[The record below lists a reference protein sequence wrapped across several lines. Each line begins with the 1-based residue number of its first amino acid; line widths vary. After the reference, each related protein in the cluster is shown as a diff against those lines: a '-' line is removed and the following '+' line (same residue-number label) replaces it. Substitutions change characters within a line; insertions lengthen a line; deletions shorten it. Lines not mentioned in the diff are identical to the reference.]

1 MALSYV
7 EVIQSERDFLLK
19 VLESYPAEAKACRR
33 AAARLAVRWA
43 PPPQRAPKHPATL
56 APPQTPQRPPKHPSG
71 PPNTP
76 PPSPLPTHPG
86 AARHRGVLP

>member
-7 EVIQSERDFLLK
+7 EVIQSERDFLMK

-43 PPPQRAPKHPATL
+43 PPLHTPAS
-56 APPQTPQRPPKHPSG
+56 PQTPHG
-71 PPNTP
+71 TP
-76 PPSPLPTHPG
+76 QSTLHTPHKPHSTPYDPQSTPTTS
-86 AARHRGVLP
+86 L